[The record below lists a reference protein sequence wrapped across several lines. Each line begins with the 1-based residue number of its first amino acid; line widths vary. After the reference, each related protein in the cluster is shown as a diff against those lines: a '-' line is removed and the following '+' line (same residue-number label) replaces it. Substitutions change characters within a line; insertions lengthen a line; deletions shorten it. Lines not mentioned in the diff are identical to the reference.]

1 MGTLKFG
8 PAGIPIQTKKRDT
21 IEGIKTVRK
30 LGLDAMELEFVQGV
44 RMSEKKAR
52 EVRKVAEGEGVTL
65 TVHAPYWINLNAKEP
80 HKVENSKRHILE
92 SARIG
97 FIAGA
102 TSVTFHPAFYLKQD
116 PEAVYQ
122 RVKEALEEVIDRLR
136 EEGVQID
143 IRPETMGKPTQFGS
157 LEEVVRLAREIPG
170 VKPLVDFAHL
180 HARSLGKMNSYEEFV
195 AVLDYLQEHL
205 GPEVLKDVHFH
216 VSGIE
221 YGPKGE
227 KNHLILE
234 ESDFRYRELLQAFR
248 DRGVEGVII
257 CESPNLEEDALLLQ
271 RTWRQLVAEP

>member
-44 RMSEKKAR
+44 RMSEKKAQ
-52 EVRKVAEGEGVTL
+52 EVRKVAESEGVAL
-65 TVHAPYWINLNAKEP
+65 TVHAPYWINLNAQEP
-80 HKVENSKRHILE
+80 EKLARSKQHILD

-97 FIAGA
+97 FLAGA

-122 RVKEALEEVIDRLR
+122 RVKEALLEIVERLR
-136 EEGVQID
+136 EEGITIE

-157 LEEVVRLAREIPG
+157 LEEVVRLAKEIPG
-170 VKPLVDFAHL
+170 VLPLVDFAHL
-180 HARSLGKMNSYEEFV
+180 HARAQGGLNTYEEFV
-195 AVLDYLQEHL
+195 GVLDYLAREL
-205 GPEVLKDVHFH
+205 GEGVLKNVHFH

-234 ESDFRYRELLQAFR
+234 ESDFRYRDLLRAFR
-248 DRGVEGVII
+248 DRGVEGIVI

-271 RTWRQLVAEP
+271 RTWRELGG